1 MDRRNFILKST
12 MGAMALS
19 IPRVPKMFKEVPMG
33 IVVYSFS
40 RRFNPK
46 IESEK
51 YQGFSDAIDLLEH
64 CHNLGAGG
72 IQTGMKDWTRDF
84 ARKFRARKEKL
95 GMYFEGSIG
104 LPENSAEVNKFEQ
117 EILLAREAG
126 AEVVRTVC
134 LGGRRYETFQSEQAF
149 LEFKK
154 KSVDS
159 LQLAEPVVRKHKIK
173 LAVENHKDWRSREL
187 VNILQQLDSEWMG
200 ATLDFGN
207 NIAMMEDPMQ
217 VVENLA
223 PYIFSTHIKDMA
235 VEEYQDGFLLSEVAL
250 GKGILDLPKIVSI
263 CKKHNPGVTFNL
275 EMITRDPL
283 EIPCLKKEYWAT
295 FKEIPASDLAAT
307 LRMVRQHK
315 HETALPKYSPL
326 SPEEQLKKEEQNVI
340 TSLEYSKSKLGLA

>member
-1 MDRRNFILKST
+1 

-19 IPRVPKMFKEVPMG
+19 LPGIPGFFNSSPMG

-46 IESEK
+46 MVNEK
-51 YQGFSDAIDLLEH
+51 FPKFSDAIDLLEH
-64 CHNLGAGG
+64 CHSLGAGG
-72 IQTGMKDWTRDF
+72 IQTGVNDWTKDF
-84 ARKFRARKEKL
+84 AKKFRSRMEKL
-95 GMYFEGSIG
+95 GMYFEGSVR
-104 LPENSAEVNKFEQ
+104 LPGSSDEVKRFE
-117 EILLAREAG
+117 EEVIMAKEAG
-126 AEVVRTVC
+126 AKILRTVC
-134 LGGRRYETFQSEQAF
+134 LGGRRYETFHSEQEF
-149 LEFKK
+149 QDFKK
-154 KSVDS
+154 KSIES
-159 LQLAEPVVRKHKIK
+159 IQLAEPVVRKHKLK
-173 LAVENHKDWRSREL
+173 LAVENHKDWRSTEL
-187 VNILQQLDSEWMG
+187 VAILKQLDSEWIG

-217 VVENLA
+217 VVETLA

-283 EIPCLKKEYWAT
+283 EIPCLKDEYWAT

-326 SPEEQLKKEEQNVI
+326 SPEEQLNREEQNVI